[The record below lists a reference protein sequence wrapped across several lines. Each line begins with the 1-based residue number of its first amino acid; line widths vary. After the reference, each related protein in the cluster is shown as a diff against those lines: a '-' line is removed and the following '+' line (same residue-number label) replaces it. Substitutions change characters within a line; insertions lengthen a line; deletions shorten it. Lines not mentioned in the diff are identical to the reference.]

1 MRREVVRDILVK
13 TGNVVIA
20 MTVGLI
26 IGGLIMQ
33 AYGYNALHAYHSLLR
48 HALGNPLTD
57 AYPLTSTLSLA
68 TPLIFT
74 GLAFAVS
81 VRSGLFNIGVENA
94 VYLGALG
101 MVLASGLLRADTP
114 LVLVIGSL
122 MGLGLSVL
130 FSLIAASLKVL
141 RGVHE
146 VITTIM
152 LNWIA
157 YWLVDYVRV
166 NVFPDPRD
174 PSKTIAVPSS
184 AHIPLLIVGTE
195 LSASFII
202 AILASLTT
210 YFILWYTVFGY
221 ELRATGINL
230 MAARYAGMKTSRLI
244 ILSFLF
250 SAVLGGLAGV
260 CEITGRPPHYSITT
274 GISNLMGL
282 GFDGIAVSLIGLN
295 HPIAVIPASILIGA
309 LNTGVRGMQIE
320 ARVPFELVRLVQGVI
335 VVSLAMPGVLST
347 LQKYLGIRRGRREV
361 VVS

>member
-1 MRREVVRDILVK
+1 MRRKVLIEVLIK
-13 TGNVVIA
+13 TGNVVAA

-33 AYGYNALHAYHSLLR
+33 AYGYDALHAYYSLLR

-101 MVLASGLLRADTP
+101 VVLASGFLKADTP

-122 MGLGLSVL
+122 MGLSLSVL
-130 FSLIAASLKVL
+130 FALVAASLKVF

-152 LNWIA
+152 LNWVA

-174 PSKTIAVPSS
+174 PSKTIAVPPS
-184 AHIPLLIVGTE
+184 ARIPLLVAGTE
-195 LSASFII
+195 LSVSFII
-202 AILASLTT
+202 AIIASLTT
-210 YFILWYTVFGY
+210 YFVLWYTVFGY

-230 MAARYAGMKTSRLI
+230 IAAKYAGIKTSRFMI
-244 ILSFLF
+244 YSFIL

-260 CEITGRPPHYSITT
+260 CEVAGRPPHYSITT

-295 HPIAVIPASILIGA
+295 HPIAVIFASILIGA
-309 LNTGVRGMQIE
+309 LNSGVRGMQIE
-320 ARVPFELVRLVQGVI
+320 ARVPFELVRLIQGVI

-347 LQKYLGIRRGRREV
+347 FQKYLSIRRGKMEV
-361 VVS
+361 VS